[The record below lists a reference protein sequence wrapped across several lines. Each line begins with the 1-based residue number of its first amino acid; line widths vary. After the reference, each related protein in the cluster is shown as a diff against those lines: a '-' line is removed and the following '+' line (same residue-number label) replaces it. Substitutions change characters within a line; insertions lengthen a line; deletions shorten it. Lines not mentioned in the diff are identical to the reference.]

1 LENKKAERETVLSEL
16 QEKRKIELQEKEAE
30 INALKQKLAEKE
42 EEMENVNNQSVE
54 EGLDEQEEEQ
64 VKD

>member
-1 LENKKAERETVLSEL
+1 MENKKAERETVLSEL

>member
-1 LENKKAERETVLSEL
+1 MLSEL